1 MFCRVILCWM
11 FRDLASFARQRGLR
25 LCGRPPIQPLIL
37 VFSQTRKKAWKAIM
51 GGREGVA
58 GEVEKGGAGVR
69 EQLDEGWLVA
79 REGSAGS
86 GEAGGRQ
93 LAATPQPVRPPPA
106 QRLELSK

>member
-1 MFCRVILCWM
+1 MLDVQGPGQFCEAEGPSIMWAAPNSTS
-11 FRDLASFARQRGLR
+11 DLGS
-25 LCGRPPIQPLIL
+25 
-37 VFSQTRKKAWKAIM
+37 FSQTRKKAWKAIM

>member
-1 MFCRVILCWM
+1 MWAAPNSTS
-11 FRDLASFARQRGLR
+11 DLGS
-25 LCGRPPIQPLIL
+25 
-37 VFSQTRKKAWKAIM
+37 FSQTRKKAWKAIM
-51 GGREGVA
+51 GLSGVA

>member
-1 MFCRVILCWM
+1 MLFYVLDVQGPGQFCE
-11 FRDLASFARQRGLR
+11 AEGPS
-25 LCGRPPIQPLIL
+25 
-37 VFSQTRKKAWKAIM
+37 IM
-51 GGREGVA
+51 WAAPNSTSDPRIFPDQEKGVESYYGREGVA